1 MQDSNPKTD
10 IVCGDSAVNWS
21 YYRKVPASI
30 TEAATNA
37 RMHSHPSLT
46 TLADTSPAFSV
57 PQPNAPTNKKSGTS
71 KAWIAGAVIG
81 PLLGL
86 ALIGAIIFF
95 VLRRRKNKKNIAPQ
109 QGGTAMM
116 AVNTA
121 QAPPGV
127 GGYTDAK
134 PQFTQQQQPTYTAP
148 QQQQPTYIAPQQ
160 QPAYNDP
167 YANQGAYAAQ
177 QGYNDAPLSPAP
189 QYNTG
194 AGPYNPPVSPPPQDV
209 KHGYVG
215 ATMGGAAEL
224 GGPSGGIS
232 PVPQAG
238 PAHQAGPVPYAG
250 PSYHAAELGGEARQ
264 GAGPSELA
272 TNSNSRP
279 TA

>member
-160 QPAYNDP
+160 QPAYNNP

-194 AGPYNPPVSPPPQDV
+194 AGPYNPPVRIRGCAYGRCCGTWRA
-209 KHGYVG
+209 KWWYF
-215 ATMGGAAEL
+215 
-224 GGPSGGIS
+224 SGTSSWTCTPGWTSSSCWTFIS
-232 PVPQAG
+232 GCGTWGRGSTGCWAV
-238 PAHQAGPVPYAG
+238 
-250 PSYHAAELGGEARQ
+250 
-264 GAGPSELA
+264 
-272 TNSNSRP
+272 
-279 TA
+279 